1 MSYQNPPAG
10 YGEMAFYWWVGDPLT
25 KERILWELDQ
35 LTGKGISSLQVNY
48 GHTDIVTKSA
58 YLTIPSDPPLFSADW
73 WNLYDW
79 FLKQAKQRGMAV
91 SLSDYTIC
99 WAGNGTYTDE
109 MLHEYP
115 EMHGAVLKDRV
126 HDCSGPQICTF
137 EAASTT
143 LAVVAYKLRG
153 SSVVPGSGIDVRPYI
168 SGGQLRWPARQGNW
182 RVVEV
187 FVAPE
192 PISLDPM
199 NPLSGKQLIA
209 KFYQRFED
217 HNPGESGRGLNFF
230 FSDELQFG
238 VRGWLWNQYFAD
250 EFRRR
255 KGYDIVPELPALF
268 EDTGPRT
275 PKVRLDY
282 SDVMVSLEEENYFRP
297 VYEWHR
303 SRGMLYGCDRG
314 GRGEDLTEFGDYFRA
329 CRWMTAPGNDQ
340 PGLASNLIKNKVA
353 SSMAHLY
360 QRQRC
365 WLEGYYGSGW
375 GTTSAQLVDAT
386 WRNFVQGK
394 TC

>member
-1 MSYQNPPAG
+1 MQ
-10 YGEMAFYWWVGDPLT
+10 
-25 KERILWELDQ
+25 
-35 LTGKGISSLQVNY
+35 
-48 GHTDIVTKSA
+48 
-58 YLTIPSDPPLFSADW
+58 
-73 WNLYDW
+73 
-79 FLKQAKQRGMAV
+79 
-91 SLSDYTIC
+91 
-99 WAGNGTYTDE
+99 
-109 MLHEYP
+109 
-115 EMHGAVLKDRV
+115 
-126 HDCSGPQICTF
+126 
-137 EAASTT
+137 
-143 LAVVAYKLRG
+143 AVVAYKLRG
-153 SSVVPGSGIDVRPYI
+153 SSVVPGSGIDLRPYI
-168 SGGQLRWPARQGNW
+168 SGGQLRWPAPQGNW

-230 FSDELQFG
+230 FSDELSFG